1 MKASELDFR
10 FPLCSKMP
18 VISKVLYNGN
28 KGNLSIP
35 LKQNSAVLLLVGESK
50 ENRRFRAGRR
60 ESNRSTKLEERY
72 MVLLQ
77 VRAIGWRGVWHW
89 NDCTVC
95 AFCAWVCFDQCLC
108 FIQAWCFVEIL
119 LTQESSST
127 RLLSMS
133 EAQALTADKP
143 IRGPFDSRPGVMHLS
158 PLPSQSR
165 SEVVQR
171 LIFSWFIKHLW
182 WAVHRPCLQRSS
194 LLCVSLSSFLS
205 TFLISLCVA

>member
-1 MKASELDFR
+1 MEIKVIFPSLWNRTQPLFSCWLKAKKTGDLGLEG
-10 FPLCSKMP
+10 MNQTE
-18 VISKVLYNGN
+18 V
-28 KGNLSIP
+28 
-35 LKQNSAVLLLVGESK
+35 
-50 ENRRFRAGRR
+50 
-60 ESNRSTKLEERY
+60 RSTSRG

-95 AFCAWVCFDQCLC
+95 GFCAWVCFDQCLC
-108 FIQAWCFVEIL
+108 FSQAWCFVEIL

-143 IRGPFDSRPGVMHLS
+143 IRGPFDPRPGVMHLS

-165 SEVVQR
+165 SEGVQHV
-171 LIFSWFIKHLW
+171 SYSHD
-182 WAVHRPCLQRSS
+182 
-194 LLCVSLSSFLS
+194 LLRTCVGLYIDLAYGDQVCSVYPFLPFYPLS
-205 TFLISLCVA
+205 